1 MERRFEGKV
10 VAVTG
15 GRSGIGAACVARFEA
30 EGATCHVLDI
40 TDADLPIDVRDEA
53 AVDAWFAALPDSP
66 DVLVNAAGSGGLA
79 RIVDLDFTEW
89 RRVLDINLDGTFLA
103 LRAAA
108 RRMVAAGRGGS
119 VVNVASIN
127 QEWALNGFGAYCS
140 SKAAVQMLTKVA
152 ALELGPHDINVNAIA
167 PGPVDTPLSAG
178 LHAIPGA
185 DAEIED
191 RTPLGRRWGRPDEQ
205 AAVAAFLASED
216 GHWITGRSITVDG
229 GHSLVGEPDFLRMVE
244 KLGGLS

>member
-1 MERRFEGKV
+1 MEPRFEGKL

-15 GRSGIGAACVARFEA
+15 GSSGIGAACVARFEA

-40 TDADLPIDVRDEA
+40 TDKDRPVSVTDEA
-53 AVDAWFAALPDSP
+53 AVDQWFADLPDSP
-66 DVLVNAAGSGGLA
+66 DVLVNAAGTGGMTRL
-79 RIVDLDFTEW
+79 VDMEFSEW
-89 RRVLDINLDGTFLA
+89 RRVIDINLDGTFLA

-119 VVNVASIN
+119 IVNIASIN
-127 QEWALNGFGAYCS
+127 EAWALNGFGAYCA
-140 SKAAVQMLTKVA
+140 SKAGVNMLTKVA

-167 PGPVDTPLSAG
+167 PGPVDTPLAAG

-185 DAEIED
+185 DVEIAY
-191 RTPLGRRWGRPDEQ
+191 RTPLGGRWGRPEEQ
-205 AAVAAFLASED
+205 AAVVAFLASPD

-229 GHSLVGEPDFLRMVE
+229 GHSLVGEPDFMRMVE
-244 KLGGLS
+244 KLS